1 MKVSLNTVA
10 GKAYHVTL
18 ILDRIESFL
27 YFNIGIVIELALILD
42 RIESTAVYLLGI
54 STIIIVDLG

>member
-1 MKVSLNTVA
+1 
-10 GKAYHVTL
+10 
-18 ILDRIESFL
+18 
-27 YFNIGIVIELALILD
+27 LILD